1 LYWSACFSPL
11 FFIHFYIGKSLEPD
25 GKKIGEGGGD
35 KQQSTNT
42 FDLAR
47 FTSLYEHHNRIPP
60 TQDAFARYRGVE
72 EDLFYLVNF
81 LMENNQ
87 SLLDGDFITQV
98 MTQFDG
104 RPVEMMEYVEEYV
117 VNAKRAEMMIAI
129 DLPPPVESPP
139 ATPTLQIA
147 SGPAYIEDNDTVEMD
162 TREKSAKRQRDIPA
176 LTRAQSK
183 EKVLQLEN

>member
-1 LYWSACFSPL
+1 MLLTIILSS
-11 FFIHFYIGKSLEPD
+11 FFNIGKSLEPV
-25 GKKIGEGGGD
+25 GKKIGEGGGVG
-35 KQQSTNT
+35 KKSTIA

-60 TQDAFARYRGVE
+60 TQDAFSRYRGVE

-104 RPVEMMEYVEEYV
+104 HPVEMMEYVEEYV
-117 VNAKRAEMMIAI
+117 VNAKRIEI
-129 DLPPPVESPP
+129 DPPPPVESPP
-139 ATPTLQIA
+139 ATPTLQIV
-147 SGPAYIEDNDTVEMD
+147 SGPA
-162 TREKSAKRQRDIPA
+162 
-176 LTRAQSK
+176 
-183 EKVLQLEN
+183 